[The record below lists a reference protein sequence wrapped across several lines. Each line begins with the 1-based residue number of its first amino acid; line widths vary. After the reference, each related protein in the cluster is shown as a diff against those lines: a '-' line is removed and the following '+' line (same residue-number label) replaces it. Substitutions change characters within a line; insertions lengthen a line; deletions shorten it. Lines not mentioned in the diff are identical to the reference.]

1 MRGQYARFTIRSIMI
16 AVALIALN
24 LGAAISTW
32 NGYSL
37 QQPPPK
43 PTFWP
48 HGLNIPVDPDA
59 DGNILIDLGKLATG
73 QRLVGIIRIPQPWPT
88 LIEIWSPV
96 IVSASITLVVILI
109 FGYSPSHAE
118 SLPSTASGGA
128 GGRLPRVWFG
138 LRWATIAISL
148 IGLNWLG
155 AVYRPLVDLGE
166 WQSLA
171 ASPFIKSDFLDKA
184 GIRFRCQAD
193 ELVFMTEHD
202 GGGRPATLDD
212 YPLPLYQGDGQSRVL
227 ATIVHKSDG
236 SVVIYEGNPGLMRLI
251 LSRPRVIQ
259 PPKRTALEIWWPVIA
274 SASTTLLVLDILLRQ
289 LRQRRTVSATE
300 IGEHAAQPDSE

>member
-1 MRGQYARFTIRSIMI
+1 MRGQYATFTIRSIMI
-16 AVALIALN
+16 AVALVALN
-24 LGAAISTW
+24 LGAAIAAW
-32 NGYSL
+32 NRYCL

-48 HGLNIPVDPDA
+48 RGFYIPVVPDA

-96 IVSASITLVVILI
+96 IVAASITLVVILL
-109 FGYSPSHAE
+109 FGRSPLKVE
-118 SLPSTASGGA
+118 PVPSTASGGA

-138 LRWATIAISL
+138 LRWATIAICL

-155 AVYRPLVDLGE
+155 VVYRPLVNPGE

-171 ASPFIKSDFLDKA
+171 ASPYIKSDFLDKA
-184 GIRFRCQAD
+184 GIKFRSQSD

-202 GGGRPATLDD
+202 GGERPATLDD

-236 SVVIYEGNPGLMRLI
+236 SVGVYEGNPGLMRLI

-259 PPKRTALEIWWPVIA
+259 PPTRTALEIWWPVIA
-274 SASTTLLVLDILLRQ
+274 TASTTLLVLDILWRQ
-289 LRQRRTVSATE
+289 LRQRRAVSAAE

>member
-24 LGAAISTW
+24 LGAAIATW
-32 NGYSL
+32 NRYSL

-48 HGLNIPVDPDA
+48 RGFYTPVVPDA

-73 QRLVGIIRIPQPWPT
+73 HRLVGIIRLPQPWPT

-96 IVSASITLVVILI
+96 IASVSITLVVILI

-118 SLPSTASGGA
+118 SLPSTASGAG

-155 AVYRPLVDLGE
+155 VVYRPLVDLGE

-171 ASPFIKSDFLDKA
+171 ASPFITSDFLDKA
-184 GIRFRCQAD
+184 GKKLRYQAD
-193 ELVFMTEHD
+193 ELVLMTENE
-202 GGGRPATLDD
+202 GGERPATLDD
-212 YPLPLYQGDGQSRVL
+212 YPLPLYQGDGQTRVL

-236 SVVIYEGNPGLMRLI
+236 SVGVYEGNPGLMRLI

-259 PPKRTALEIWWPVIA
+259 PPTRTALEIWWPVIA
-274 SASTTLLVLDILLRQ
+274 SASTTLLVLDILWRQ
-289 LRQRRTVSATE
+289 LRQRRAVSAAE